1 MHDELMQKI
10 SQFLDDELPQ
20 EEAVALL
27 QKMRNQTQLA
37 DKLRRYEAVAQALKN
52 DGVVSTASSD
62 FAASVSSR
70 IRQEATYLLP
80 AAAHQQRGMRPSPFK
95 RSHKFAAAAASVAVI
110 AFIAHTQRQQPA
122 NGVQMAATEQTP
134 DAAAKRAAKSEVF
147 TTLRDPYPV
156 NQQINDYLQA
166 HNASVYTNGLV
177 DFQSYAQ
184 VTRYDQK

>member
-1 MHDELMQKI
+1 MHDDLMQKV
-10 SQFLDDELPQ
+10 SQFLDGDLPS
-20 EEAVALL
+20 EEAATLL
-27 QKMRNQTQLA
+27 RKMRDQARLA
-37 DKLRRYEAVAQALKN
+37 DTLRRYEAAAHALKN
-52 DGVVSTASSD
+52 DGAVVAASAD

-80 AAAHQQRGMRPSPFK
+80 ATAQQQRGMRPSPFK
-95 RSHKFAAAAASVAVI
+95 RSHKIAAAAASVAVI

-122 NGVQMAATEQTP
+122 SQIQMARAEQTP
-134 DAAAKRAAKSEVF
+134 GAVVKRAPQAEVF